1 MHNLPEENQEKKS
14 IHKALQPFY
23 FSLVLIIG
31 ILLGLKLATNISTNQ
46 TKIFSSDNQNSKVN
60 ELLNYIER
68 NYVDTIS
75 KNRLLDD
82 AITSLLEN
90 LDPHSAYIPASELAQ
105 TNEMLQGNF
114 DGIGIEFNI
123 LNDTIYVVS
132 ALAGGPSEQLGIRAG
147 DRIIKV
153 EKKNVAGVK
162 IANNDV
168 LKMLRGVG
176 GTKVNVSIMRRGNAN
191 PLAFSIKRGKIPLY
205 SVDAAFMLDDN
216 KTGVIKIGRFAQTT
230 YDEFIKSF
238 DALRQQGMQQLIVDL
253 RGNPGGFLNIAT
265 KLCDEFLEDKKL
277 IVYTEGRARTRE
289 NFYAT
294 SDGSFE
300 KNKVA
305 FLIDEG
311 SASASEILAGAIQ
324 DNDRGIIVGRRSFGK
339 GLVQEQSD
347 FSDGSAVRLTIA
359 RYYTPTGRCIQ
370 KPYKLG
376 ESDDYAMDEIH
387 RYRSGELEN
396 KDSIKFSDSLKFKT
410 PKGKVVYG
418 GGGIM
423 PDIFVPLDTTR
434 NSNYLTELYISGI
447 INQFSV
453 AYADNNRSALMN
465 YKTADEYIKNFTVT
479 DALMTEFTN
488 FAAKNK
494 IPKNEKGFAKS
505 KSIIAL
511 QLKALI
517 ARGIWRNDAF
527 YKILS
532 MEDKTVIA
540 ALKGL
545 ISQ

>member
-1 MHNLPEENQEKKS
+1 MDNSPQEKQEIKS
-14 IHKALQPFY
+14 LSKALQPLY
-23 FSLVLIIG
+23 FALVLIAG
-31 ILLGLKLATNISTNQ
+31 ILLGVKLSANLSNNNSR
-46 TKIFSSDNQNSKVN
+46 IFSSATQNNKVN
-60 ELLNYIER
+60 ELLNYVQQ

-75 KNRLLDD
+75 KNRLLDET
-82 AITSLLEN
+82 IISLLQN

-132 ALAGGPSEQLGIRAG
+132 SIAGGPSEQLGIRAG

-153 EKKNVAGVK
+153 EKKNVAGIK
-162 IANNDV
+162 ITNKEV
-168 LKMLRGVG
+168 FKLLRGIG
-176 GTKVNVSIMRRGNAN
+176 GTKVNISILRRGNKS
-191 PLAFSIKRGKIPLY
+191 PLAFSITRGKIPIY
-205 SVDAAFMLDDN
+205 SVDASFMLNDN

-230 YDEFIKSF
+230 YEEYLKAFNNLEK
-238 DALRQQGMQQLIVDL
+238 QGMKQLIVDL

-277 IVYTEGRARTRE
+277 IVYTEGHARRRE

-294 SDGSFE
+294 DAGYFE

-324 DNDRGIIVGRRSFGK
+324 DNDRGVIVGRRSFGK

-347 FSDGSAVRLTIA
+347 FSDGSALRLTIA

-370 KPYKLG
+370 KPYTPG
-376 ESDDYAMDEIH
+376 ELKDYAMEEMH
-387 RYRSGELEN
+387 RYKSGELEN

-423 PDIFVPLDTTR
+423 PDIFVPIDTTK
-434 NSNYLTELYISGI
+434 NSSYLTELYITGI
-447 INQFSV
+447 INQFAVEYS
-453 AYADNNRSALMN
+453 DKNR
-465 YKTADEYIKNFTVT
+465 DEINKFNSMDDYISKFNI
-479 DALMTEFTN
+479 DDKLINEFTN
-488 FAAKNK
+488 YAAKNN
-494 IPKNEKGFAKS
+494 IPRNEIGLK
-505 KSIIAL
+505 KSISIIKL

-517 ARGIWRNDAF
+517 ARGVWHNDAY
-527 YKILS
+527 YKVLS
-532 MEDKTVIA
+532 LDDKTVNE
-540 ALKGL
+540 ALKAL
-545 ISQ
+545 K